1 MSEPNHPR
9 WIIAGHPSSQ
19 PDLIPQELHISNSE
33 VILIDG
39 LDTTTLGINSIDA
52 FMLVINA
59 KSGVS
64 SEMIQLWAR
73 ISELQIPRM
82 IVVNGLE
89 FSEIDFDDIILIV
102 NRVLET
108 VITPYLVLHDEVGEP
123 TGLISL
129 ADSTVH
135 DYSGDSPNSYPAD
148 EELSSL
154 VSEFREELELATTE
168 MDDSSFSQG
177 LLVPALPLIKEK
189 KIGVQEIQKVWSLL
203 TTR

>member
-9 WIIAGHPSSQ
+9 WVIAGHPSSQ
-19 PDLIPQELHISNSE
+19 PELIPQELQIPNSE
-33 VILIDG
+33 VLLVDD
-39 LDTTTLGINSIDA
+39 LDTSSVEINSIDA
-52 FMLVINA
+52 FMLVISA

-64 SEMIQLWAR
+64 SEMIGLWAR
-73 ISELQIPRM
+73 INELQIPRM

-89 FSEIDFDDIILIV
+89 FSETDFDDIVLIV

-135 DYSGDSPNSYPAD
+135 DYSGENPNSYPAD
-148 EELSSL
+148 EELASL
-154 VSEFREELELATTE
+154 VSEFKEELDLATTE

-177 LLVPALPLIKEK
+177 LLVPALPLMKEK
-189 KIGVQEIQKVWSLL
+189 KIGVQEIQKTWGLI
-203 TTR
+203 TRR